1 MNKLDLIKIL
11 SQSANISKAD
21 AERGLIGLLETMK
34 QAIEVGERINLVG
47 FGSFSVIERA
57 PRVGRNPKTGE
68 QIRIPSRRSI
78 KFCPGQALKEIV

>member
-57 PRVGRNPKTGE
+57 PRVGRNPKTG
-68 QIRIPSRRSI
+68 
-78 KFCPGQALKEIV
+78 

>member
-47 FGSFSVIERA
+47 FGSFSVIER
-57 PRVGRNPKTGE
+57 G
-68 QIRIPSRRSI
+68 S
-78 KFCPGQALKEIV
+78 PGGAQS